1 MSCQPVFGVVLFLW
15 LKMELCTSLKTATVH
30 RLMCDMMDVTSYG
43 MHPRLK
49 STTDEPTHKNFLMQ
63 YSR

>member
-1 MSCQPVFGVVLFLW
+1 
-15 LKMELCTSLKTATVH
+15 MELCAFVKTAIVH
-30 RLMCDMMDVTSYG
+30 RLMCDMIDVTSYG

-49 STTDEPTHKNFLMQ
+49 STTDEPAHEHFLLQ